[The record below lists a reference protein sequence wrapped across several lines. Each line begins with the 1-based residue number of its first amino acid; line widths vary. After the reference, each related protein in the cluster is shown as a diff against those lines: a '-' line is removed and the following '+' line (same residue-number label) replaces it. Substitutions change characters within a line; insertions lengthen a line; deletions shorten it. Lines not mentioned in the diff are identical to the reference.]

1 MHILVR
7 RDQFNITPDGILH
20 KPTDACFVPNRTN
33 RRTGIFRRGNL
44 GAPRATGDAYDADEV
59 EKVMLHLWAEY
70 IDSTGVQPEHD
81 GKSRPRRGRSG
92 SGIRTSGL
100 RATPKARSGSASCQ
114 TRGGN
119 QESEGDDLPG
129 DERSE
134 RGRGRSQSRADQK
147 TADDDAVDGER
158 DRPRHH
164 GKAL

>member
-1 MHILVR
+1 MVR

-70 IDSTGVQPEHD
+70 IESTGVQPEHA
-81 GKSRPRRGRSG
+81 GKSRPRRERSG

-100 RATPKARSGSASCQ
+100 LATPKARSGSASCQ
-114 TRGGN
+114 TPGGS
-119 QESEGDDLPG
+119 QEFEG

-134 RGRGRSQSRADQK
+134 RGRGRSQLRADQK
-147 TADDDAVDGER
+147 MADEDAVDGER
-158 DRPRHH
+158 DRPRRH